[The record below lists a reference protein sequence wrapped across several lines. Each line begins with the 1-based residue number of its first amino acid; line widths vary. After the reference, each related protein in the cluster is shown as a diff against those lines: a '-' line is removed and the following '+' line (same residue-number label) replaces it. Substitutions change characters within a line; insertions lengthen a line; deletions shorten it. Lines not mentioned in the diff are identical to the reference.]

1 MRLFAALFVLILA
14 LAGAGRAQDG
24 GILVVDLDRLF
35 SESAFGKRVASEIQS
50 RSATLAAENEQLKV
64 ELEAEELKL
73 TAERASL
80 TDEEFRK
87 RADAFDTK
95 AEKIRAEQLSELEA
109 IRAIEGVE
117 RQTFLNVI
125 VPVLAALLKERNG
138 EVLLDR
144 RAVMLLGS
152 AEDITG
158 LAVQRVNTALGDGSK
173 PAP

>member
-1 MRLFAALFVLILA
+1 MRLFAVLCVLLLA
-14 LAGAGRAQDG
+14 FAGAGRAQDG

-35 SESAFGKRVASEIQS
+35 TESAFGKRVAAEIKS
-50 RSATLAAENEQLKV
+50 RSASLAAENDQLKA

-73 TAERASL
+73 TEERPTL
-80 TDEEFRK
+80 TDEEFRS
-87 RADAFDTK
+87 RADAFDAK
-95 AEKIRAEQLSELEA
+95 AEKIRSEQLSELEA

-125 VPVLAALLKERNG
+125 VPVLATLLKEKNG
-138 EVLLDR
+138 QVLLDR

-152 AEDITG
+152 AEDITP
-158 LAVQRVNTALGDGSK
+158 LAIERVNGALGDGSK